1 MSFNN
6 TILDSLANS
15 LVITA
20 SGGGT
25 HVIPFLTVYA
35 VWPCSFL
42 FLLAYSAATQRLS
55 RQALFNA
62 VLGAFLAFYA
72 AFGCAYPNH
81 DALHFGEQAASAAAA
96 LPAGLAGL
104 VGMVRNWSFT
114 LFYCAAELWGD
125 VVLSLLFWGLAN
137 ETTALDE
144 APALYPMFGLGA
156 NVGQAASGRALALFH
171 RATDGVVGDGAQVQC
186 LMAAVVACGCVVLSL
201 HAYIVGRWPVEGSRA
216 ALRKEKR
223 RLEKEGERAKKERAE
238 REKRT
243 GVVEVEVEVAAV
255 STAPPPDAAA
265 AAAAPRA
272 PPPSL
277 KEAFTFLAA
286 SPAIRCLAVMALSQV
301 RSVESFFRFFFLF
314 SSGYRCLRRKK
325 HLERKKKQG
334 LAGNLVEI
342 AWKGHVHLLHPS
354 PSAYSAV
361 MGDVAMWTGLVT
373 GSLML
378 LSPTLFRL
386 WRWHGV
392 AGATPRFMLAAGLP
406 FFAGSALF
414 AVIYPAS
421 AFAVASAVT
430 GSTGPTPAATAAL
443 QALVVIGALLLVF
456 YKGAKFSM
464 FKPAEEMV
472 YIGLDEQSR
481 TKGKAAID
489 VAGAQ
494 TGKSVGSI
502 LQQVVLV
509 ASAGSMAAALPVMAL
524 AFFGIL
530 TAWKRSVDRLD
541 TLHVCELS
549 SQDEE
554 GEAREEGGGAQHS
567 SALDDLVVG
576 V

>member
-201 HAYIVGRWPVEGSRA
+201 HAYIVGRWPVEGSQA

-301 RSVESFFRFFFLF
+301 RSVESFFRFFFC
-314 SSGYRCLRRKK
+314 SRRGIDVFDEKNTS
-325 HLERKKKQG
+325 RKKKTGTSRQSRRDRLEGPRPPAPPEPLGLLGRDGRRRDVDWTRHG
-334 LAGNLVEI
+334 LADAALADAVPPVAVARRGRRDAE
-342 AWKGHVHLLHPS
+342 VHARGGP
-354 PSAYSAV
+354 AV
-361 MGDVAMWTGLVT
+361 LRRVRALRGDVPGLGVR
-373 GSLML
+373 G
-378 LSPTLFRL
+378 RVCGD
-386 WRWHGV
+386 REHGPYPSGDGRPP
-392 AGATPRFMLAAGLP
+392 GARRHRRLAAG
-406 FFAGSALF
+406 
-414 AVIYPAS
+414 V
-421 AFAVASAVT
+421 
-430 GSTGPTPAATAAL
+430 L
-443 QALVVIGALLLVF
+443 QGRQVF
-456 YKGAKFSM
+456 
-464 FKPAEEMV
+464 
-472 YIGLDEQSR
+472 
-481 TKGKAAID
+481 D
-489 VAGAQ
+489 VQ
-494 TGKSVGSI
+494 TGGGDGLYRPRRAKSHQREGRDRRRR
-502 LQQVVLV
+502 
-509 ASAGSMAAALPVMAL
+509 SADG
-524 AFFGIL
+524 
-530 TAWKRSVDRLD
+530 
-541 TLHVCELS
+541 
-549 SQDEE
+549 
-554 GEAREEGGGAQHS
+554 
-567 SALDDLVVG
+567 
-576 V
+576 